1 MQVTHATPEHAMN
14 CITMHSYTGEKITRY
29 SCCTLVTIQMVIA
42 VILKYYHTFADIAEF
57 VNTAYEHLQAYLNRE
72 TFQKSTK
79 AFYDSI
85 SEVDE
90 LFVKMLG
97 LAQNLHHDPTDDNM
111 PQTAGKK
118 I

>member
-1 MQVTHATPEHAMN
+1 MLHTCNNTDGNSFVLWW
-14 CITMHSYTGEKITRY
+14 Y
-29 SCCTLVTIQMVIA
+29 
-42 VILKYYHTFADIAEF
+42 LKYYHTFADIAEF
-57 VNTAYEHLQAYLNRE
+57 VNTAYEHLQAYLSRE

-90 LFVKMLG
+90 LFVKMLR
-97 LAQNLHHDPTDDNM
+97 LAQNLHHDPTDDNI